1 MFQLFRLGSST
12 LIGIFMT
19 AFSKS
24 EIFQI
29 FFKMF
34 FSMVLLGLLHGLC
47 FLPVHLSILYRL
59 TSLTHKSNGLHLCN
73 GHIGVSEG
81 ANTNPS
87 AVVEYELQ
95 EIPVEHSGI
104 TLSHNACG
112 DASNFECLDISTSI
126 GNSHVCYSR
135 FIFYGMG

>member
-1 MFQLFRLGSST
+1 
-12 LIGIFMT
+12 MT

-59 TSLTHKSNGLHLCN
+59 TSLTRKSNGLHLCN
-73 GHIGVSEG
+73 GHVGAVFSNVEG
-81 ANTNPS
+81 ANANPNLN
-87 AVVEYELQ
+87 VEGSVEDELQ
-95 EIPVEHSGI
+95 ETPVEHSGI
-104 TLSHNACG
+104 ILSQITLR
-112 DASNFECLDISTSI
+112 DASNFKWLDGSTSK
-126 GNSHVCYSR
+126 GKNVC
-135 FIFYGMG
+135 